1 MVPIAEDA
9 DGARLPKE
17 HVIMLNL
24 ERVTMEFPRPE
35 IDGENIRMVRR
46 RYSTQPQN
54 PVVPV
59 QFGRG
64 TPGVTARVSGEIPR
78 RMGHESHVEKRLS
91 RIPGDV
97 VPVKNIKRAVVAGR
111 QDESATGHCGSE
123 LHRVGCLQHPLAAQ
137 PDRLPKEQARSVKL
151 RRLRSGLL
159 KLEVLNGAPES
170 ANLREPSLRNHLRD
184 E

>member
-1 MVPIAEDA
+1 
-9 DGARLPKE
+9 
-17 HVIMLNL
+17 
-24 ERVTMEFPRPE
+24 
-35 IDGENIRMVRR
+35 
-46 RYSTQPQN
+46 
-54 PVVPV
+54 
-59 QFGRG
+59 
-64 TPGVTARVSGEIPR
+64 
-78 RMGHESHVEKRLS
+78 MGHESHVEKRLS

-137 PDRLPKEQARSVKL
+137 PDGLPKEQARSVKL

-184 E
+184 EVRLGTGPEPQPKEKREGGREASFGVGHERVDTAVGVRVRSLKRQLPGRNVCKLAIKVPALVIQVVPAVM